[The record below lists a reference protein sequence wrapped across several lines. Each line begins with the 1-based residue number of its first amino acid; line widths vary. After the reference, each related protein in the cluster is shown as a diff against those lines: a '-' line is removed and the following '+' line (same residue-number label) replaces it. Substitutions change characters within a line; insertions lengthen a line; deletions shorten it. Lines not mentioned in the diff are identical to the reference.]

1 MNELLPLRSSS
12 HDEWELAVL
21 GSAGS
26 DAPPDGARSRVALAL
41 GVGAT
46 LVASSTAVA
55 VGGAG
60 VALAGSTGTAASSAS
75 ASAVGLATG
84 AAAAA
89 TGAAG
94 VSTGAVAVSGL
105 ATWAGVGLVAGLVTS
120 VAGHSLTR
128 PAPNEALARPPA
140 PMVSPARPV
149 ASSRPERER
158 PPRAPLLA
166 PVPELPTSDA
176 LLTQPA
182 LSKPRV
188 SEPPGESLL
197 AQEVAALDEAR
208 HALDTGESRAALA
221 ALDRYRARFAGGALA
236 REAAVLRV
244 KALLSA
250 GDRAGAEREADG
262 ILRAAPG
269 SRYAE
274 RVRGLLGRTERR

>member
-1 MNELLPLRSSS
+1 MSELLPLRSSS
-12 HDEWELAVL
+12 QDEWELAVL
-21 GSAGS
+21 GSAGL
-26 DAPPDGARSRVALAL
+26 DAPPEGARSRVALAL

-46 LVASSTAVA
+46 LVASSTAA
-55 VGGAG
+55 TVGGAG

-75 ASAVGLATG
+75 AAGLATG
-84 AAAAA
+84 TAAS

-94 VSTGAVAVSGL
+94 VSTAAVAASGL
-105 ATWAGVGLVAGLVTS
+105 AGWAGAGIVAGLVTS
-120 VAGHSLTR
+120 VAGHSLTH
-128 PAPNEALARPPA
+128 PAPSEALARPPA
-140 PMVSPARPV
+140 PMVSPARPA
-149 ASSRPERER
+149 ASSRPEREQ
-158 PPRAPLLA
+158 PPPAPLLA
-166 PVPELPTSDA
+166 PMPELPTSGA
-176 LLTQPA
+176 VLTQPA
-182 LSKPRV
+182 LSKPRM
-188 SEPPGESLL
+188 SEPSGESLL

-236 REAAVLRV
+236 TDASVLRV

-274 RVRGLLGRTERR
+274 RVRGLLGRAERR